1 MPNLMQTY
9 NGVAHTYIKQ
19 RARIFDQFCLIFVNG
34 RERMIR
40 KRETELYKDIGE
52 EYNGMREKERQ

>member
-1 MPNLMQTY
+1 MIKVERH
-9 NGVAHTYIKQ
+9 NGVTHTCIKQ

-40 KRETELYKDIGE
+40 KRETELYKDTGE